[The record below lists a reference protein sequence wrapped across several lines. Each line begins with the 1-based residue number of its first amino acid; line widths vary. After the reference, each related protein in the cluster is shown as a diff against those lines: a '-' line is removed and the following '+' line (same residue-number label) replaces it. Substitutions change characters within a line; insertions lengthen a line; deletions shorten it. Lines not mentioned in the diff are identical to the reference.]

1 MTRKEQREQAF
12 CLVFQDLFN
21 NDEAL
26 ATYEENVSQIGDY
39 ARLLFEG
46 VISKKDEL
54 DEFINKYSKGWR
66 TTRLPKVNLAILR
79 LAVYEIMFIDEVPD
93 SVAVNEAVEL
103 AKTYSGEGDYSFING
118 VLGAIIK
125 GEK

>member
-21 NDEAL
+21 NEEAL
-26 ATYEENVSQIGDY
+26 ETYEENVAKIGEY
-39 ARLLFEG
+39 SKELFSG
-46 VISKKDEL
+46 VISNKDNLDEL
-54 DEFINKYSKGWR
+54 INKYSKGWKSR
-66 TTRLPKVNLAILR
+66 RLPKVNLAILR
-79 LAVYEIMFIDEVPD
+79 LAVYEIMFVDEVPD
-93 SVAVNEAVEL
+93 GVAVNEAVEL

-118 VLGAIIK
+118 ILGAVIK